1 MFFVSLSEIGVYLLY
16 NAAQRNE
23 SAISKYIPGASQ
35 APLVVQD
42 PPANAGT
49 REMQLWPLGQ
59 EEAWRGARPPT
70 QCSSWRIPRTEE
82 PGGLQSM
89 GSQGVGQVTERLNA
103 HTPPVPPG
111 RPAHPPSHPAK
122 SSRSPELSALC
133 NTAGSHLLSMWH
145 TATQIHQSQ
154 SPRSSHP
161 SLTCPLP
168 ACLFSVGLPNPV
180 LQIDSPVPFS

>member
-1 MFFVSLSEIGVYLLY
+1 MQGHGRCNS
-16 NAAQRNE
+16 
-23 SAISKYIPGASQ
+23 
-35 APLVVQD
+35 D
-42 PPANAGT
+42 PWVGK
-49 REMQLWPLGQ
+49 R
-59 EEAWRGARPPT
+59 
-70 QCSSWRIPRTEE
+70 
-82 PGGLQSM
+82 PGGGHGHPRSVLPGESH
-89 GSQGVGQVTERLNA
+89 GQRSLEAYSPWGRRESDRWLKRLNA

-168 ACLFSVGLPNPV
+168 ACLFSVGIPNPV